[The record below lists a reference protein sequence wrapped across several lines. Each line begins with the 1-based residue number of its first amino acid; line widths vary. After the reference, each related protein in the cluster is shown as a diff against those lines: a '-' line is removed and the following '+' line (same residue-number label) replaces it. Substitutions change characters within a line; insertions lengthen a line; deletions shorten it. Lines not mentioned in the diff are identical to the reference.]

1 MTGFGAG
8 DSPLGEGRLTIEL
21 RALNHRFLDVRVR
34 LPAEIGEQVAFVEQ
48 LARERLDRGRVDV
61 GVRLSDSAL
70 PPPSFSLSRARALY
84 ASLQKLGNELTPGT
98 AVPIATLAHFP
109 DLLLEPA
116 DPSADGVRGALR
128 GAFEQALERLTIMR
142 ETEGAALSAELRTRL
157 GTLREL
163 VAGMRVRAAGLV
175 ETQRTRLRERIE
187 RLLGGTTAL
196 DPQRMEN
203 EIALIADR
211 ADATEEL
218 LRLES
223 HFDQFE
229 RALDASGPVGRK
241 LDFLL
246 QEIGR
251 ELNTLGSKSPDAAVA
266 HLVVEAKTELERVRE
281 QVQNVE

>member
-34 LPAEIGEQVAFVEQ
+34 LPAEIGEQGSFVEQ

-61 GVRLSDSAL
+61 GVRLTDSAL

-109 DLLLEPA
+109 DLLLEPT

-128 GAFEQALERLTIMR
+128 GAFEQALERLTTMR
-142 ETEGAALSAELRTRL
+142 EAEGAALSSELRTRL

-163 VAGMRVRAAGLV
+163 VGGMRARAAGLV
-175 ETQRTRLRERIE
+175 EAQRTKLRERIE
-187 RLLGGTTAL
+187 RLLGGATAL
-196 DPQRMEN
+196 DPMRMEN

-211 ADATEEL
+211 SDATEEL

-229 RALDASGPVGRK
+229 RALDETGPVGRK

-246 QEIGR
+246 QEIAR

-266 HLVVEAKTELERVRE
+266 HLVVEAKTELERIRE